1 MPIWIV
7 RIAFSC
13 VTKRGQKNLGKDRL
27 IVFQRKMLW
36 EQVQRVGHQLLLR
49 LEREEQT
56 DNQGRNKDQP
66 QSQFYC
72 EACCLCRT
80 LFCSCRAHW

>member
-1 MPIWIV
+1 
-7 RIAFSC
+7 
-13 VTKRGQKNLGKDRL
+13 
-27 IVFQRKMLW
+27 MLW

-66 QSQFYC
+66 QSQFTVKP
-72 EACCLCRT
+72 AASAARFFVLAVLTGNART
-80 LFCSCRAHW
+80 FFRARTAGL